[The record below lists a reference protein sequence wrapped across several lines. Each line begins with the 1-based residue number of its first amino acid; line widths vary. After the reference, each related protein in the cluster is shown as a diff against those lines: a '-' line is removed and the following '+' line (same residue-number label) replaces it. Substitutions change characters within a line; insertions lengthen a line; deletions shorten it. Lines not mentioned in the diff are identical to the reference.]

1 MNTAILFLLAF
12 QAGAGHPTS
21 LVRLP
26 GSQGEAAS
34 SVLPGIAT
42 ESQEEA
48 PTFFEEREFM
58 ERLKGLSKALADFAA
73 TYKSGEVDLRKVK
86 AVRKA
91 MRELE
96 KSEWF
101 RPQKAKGQGE

>member
-1 MNTAILFLLAF
+1 MNTAIVFLLAF
-12 QAGAGHPTS
+12 QAGTTHPS

-26 GSQGEAAS
+26 GSQGEVAS

-48 PTFFEEREFM
+48 PTFFEEREFLD
-58 ERLKGLSKALADFAA
+58 RLKGLSKALADFAA

-91 MRELE
+91 MHELE